1 MWCEAV
7 GSRTGASVRRRRC
20 REDYEAE
27 HEQERELFFFSL
39 TLLLPQ
45 VTIVDNVPSAP
56 VSTEVDV
63 CCILVKFPTYF
74 ILMGCGKLRT
84 VVYFQKII
92 RQQK

>member
-27 HEQERELFFFSL
+27 HEQERELFL

-45 VTIVDNVPSAP
+45 VTIVDNVP
-56 VSTEVDV
+56 
-63 CCILVKFPTYF
+63 
-74 ILMGCGKLRT
+74 
-84 VVYFQKII
+84 
-92 RQQK
+92 